1 MVDTRDDSGLQVNVS
16 ELAEVALKYIIARN
30 EGIPLDQVDK
40 HVEEKLRRANEEG
53 IIRYVR

>member
-40 HVEEKLRRANEEG
+40 HVEEALRRANEEG

>member
-40 HVEEKLRRANEEG
+40 HVDETLRRANEEG